1 LHRLGE
7 IRETAGMKRSL
18 SVRSLLAGLLVLA
31 ACSKQGVDEGDLP
44 EVAPESVPVL
54 AVVELPSGRSLGTA
68 AQVLDAVQPGASK
81 EAAASISTMLTSVAE
96 VGSLNGADLDKPVR
110 AVVLDP
116 KKHPKPVLL
125 LVSVSNADE
134 LATAVGK
141 ERLVVRKGLGLIGA
155 PEAAK
160 AAHGYAFGTLARR
173 EAPAAPHATV
183 YIQPILASFR
193 AEIEAGKAQLGA
205 MMAMVGAGGGSDT
218 LTKLLTVYIDSLV
231 AVAEQTD
238 RLEVHFASQ
247 DALSGVELI
256 VHARPETTLAG
267 FSQAQAPSDLALVE
281 MLPAYEAP
289 IVVMA
294 GGLSLGPARQAFQD
308 VGETI
313 LAAMWGSATS
323 AELGDWFGPFMDL
336 FTGRFAAVVTGVG
349 ITPQMVQLIEAKDSA
364 QAASHTRK
372 LMETFA
378 ARDAPLEIMGM
389 KQTIAFTPEAFA
401 HDGVIVMMQQ
411 TKTEVAAPAEDQ
423 AAQPASS
430 FESKSY
436 FAGVDGFFGM
446 AMGEEQSM
454 RQLIDAVRSKAP
466 RLQVGGALAQAIA
479 AARARKDSGLM
490 FMNLG
495 AMLGGAA
502 AGMPQAV
509 VLTFGFEQTRMRMFL
524 AAGR

>member
-1 LHRLGE
+1 
-7 IRETAGMKRSL
+7 MKRSL
-18 SVRSLLAGLLVLA
+18 SVRSLLAVSLVLA
-31 ACSKQGVDEGDLP
+31 ACSKEGAKLDDIP

-54 AVVELPSGRSLGTA
+54 AIFELPSGRSLGTA

-81 EAAASISTMLTSVAE
+81 EAAASISTLLTGAAE

-116 KKHPKPVLL
+116 KKHPSPVVL

-141 ERLVVRKGLGLIGA
+141 ERLVVRGDLGLVGA

-160 AAHGYAFGTLARR
+160 AAHDYAFGTLARR

-183 YIQPILASFR
+183 YVQPLLASFR
-193 AEIEAGKAQLGA
+193 AEIEAGKSQLGA
-205 MMAMVGAGGGSDT
+205 MMAMMGNSSDT
-218 LTKLLTVYIDSLV
+218 LTKLLTIYIDSLV

-238 RLEVHFASQ
+238 RVEARFASQ

-256 VHARPETTLAG
+256 VHARPDTTLAG
-267 FSQAQAPSDLALVE
+267 FSQAQAPSDFALVE
-281 MLPAYEAP
+281 MLPAGAEPGAP
-289 IVVMA
+289 IMIMA

-308 VGETI
+308 IGQALIAT
-313 LAAMWGSATS
+313 MWGSATT
-323 AELGDWFGPFMDL
+323 AEMGDWFGPFMDQ
-336 FTGRFAAVVTGVG
+336 FTGRFAASVTGMG
-349 ITPQMVQLIEAKDSA
+349 ITPQMVQLIEAKDGA
-364 QAASHTRK
+364 QAASQTRK

-378 ARDAPLEIMGM
+378 AKGAPLEIMGM
-389 KQTIAFTPEAFA
+389 KQTISFTPEAFA
-401 HDGVIVMMQQ
+401 HDGVTVMMQQ
-411 TKTEVAAPAEDQ
+411 TRTEMPAPAGDQ
-423 AAQPASS
+423 AAQAAPPAES

-436 FAGVDGFFGM
+436 FAGVDQFLGM
-446 AMGEEQSM
+446 AMGEEQNM
-454 RQLIDAVRSKAP
+454 RQLIDAVRGKAP
-466 RLQVGGALAQAIA
+466 RLEAGGALGQAMA
-479 AARARKDSGLM
+479 AARARKDSGVM

-495 AMLGGAA
+495 AMLGEGA

-509 VLTFGFEQTRMRMFL
+509 VLTFGFEEARTRVFV